1 MKWFLLILVSL
12 VERSTADVGPI
23 LGYEQVDVNSLH
35 PLTLNW
41 NQVHYL
47 VRENLLEIDNLRY
60 IQDEFYKELHD
71 CFGLEKCLRES
82 NMMDGPPQSGGQ
94 LGAGALLASLRE
106 ERMTLRAR
114 HSQLESRFNEIRRMA
129 GSLAGRAA
137 IGAAAANRTAGI
149 RSSSSWSSSS
159 SGQRGSSGGSSYS
172 SQSSYSYSS
181 SSSSSSRSYGGR
193 YPQGNDVVNEDYH
206 YDDLDGPLL
215 TRG

>member
-12 VERSTADVGPI
+12 VKRSSSDVGPI
-23 LGYEQVDVNSLH
+23 LGYQQVDVESLH
-35 PLTLNW
+35 PLTLSW

-60 IQDEFYKELHD
+60 IQDEFFKELHE

-82 NMMDGPPQSGGQ
+82 NLQDGPPQTGGQ
-94 LGAGALLASLRE
+94 LGAGALLATMRE

-114 HSQLESRFNEIRRMA
+114 HTQMESRFQEIRRTVDSLAA
-129 GSLAGRAA
+129 GSHG
-137 IGAAAANRTAGI
+137 GANRTSSF
-149 RSSSSWSSSS
+149 RSSS
-159 SGQRGSSGGSSYS
+159 QRGNRAGGSSSWS

-181 SSSSSSRSYGGR
+181 SSSSRSHGGR
-193 YPQGNDVVNEDYH
+193 YTPQGNDIVTDDYH
-206 YDDLDGPLL
+206 YDDYDGPIL